1 MTIIRMQGVDNMSL
15 EDIKVSMPN
24 EHEIEEVSNL
34 FKVLGDPTRSK
45 ILYTIEE
52 NELNVT
58 DICECVNMQKS
69 AVSHQLR
76 ILRDAKLVK
85 ARKDG
90 KEVYYSFDDDHIS
103 TIFKYGLEHIRED
116 K

>member
-1 MTIIRMQGVDNMSL
+1 MDLSNIKNNMPTK
-15 EDIKVSMPN
+15 D
-24 EHEIEEVSNL
+24 EIDEVSNL

-45 ILYTIEE
+45 ILYTLEE
-52 NELNVT
+52 AELNVSE
-58 DICECVNMQKS
+58 ICECVDMNKS

-90 KEVYYSFDDDHIS
+90 KEVYYSFDDEHIS
-103 TIFKYGLEHIRED
+103 TIFKFGLEHINER

>member
-1 MTIIRMQGVDNMSL
+1 MDLFKIKENMPSK
-15 EDIKVSMPN
+15 E
-24 EHEIEEVSNL
+24 EIDDVSNL

-45 ILYTIEE
+45 ILYTLEE
-52 NELNVT
+52 AELNVSE
-58 DICECVNMQKS
+58 ICECVDMNKS

-85 ARKDG
+85 SRKDG
-90 KEVYYSFDDDHIS
+90 KEVYYSFDDEHIS
-103 TIFKYGLEHIRED
+103 TIFKFGLEHINER

>member
-1 MTIIRMQGVDNMSL
+1 MSL

-45 ILYTIEE
+45 ILYTIED

-58 DICECVNMQKS
+58 DICECVNMQKC

>member
-1 MTIIRMQGVDNMSL
+1 MSL

-45 ILYTIEE
+45 ILYTIED

-103 TIFKYGLEHIRED
+103 TIFKYDLEHIRED

>member
-1 MTIIRMQGVDNMSL
+1 MDLETI
-15 EDIKVSMPN
+15 KKTMPDTEQIN
-24 EHEIEEVSNL
+24 DLSNL

-45 ILYTIEE
+45 ILYTLTD

-58 DICECVNMQKS
+58 DICLCVGMNKS

-76 ILRDAKLVK
+76 ILRDVKLVK
-85 ARKDG
+85 SRKDG
-90 KEVYYSFDDDHIS
+90 KEVYYSFDDDHIT
-103 TIFKYGLEHIRED
+103 TIFKYALEHISEG

>member
-1 MTIIRMQGVDNMSL
+1 MSL
-15 EDIKVSMPN
+15 EKIKNSMPT
-24 EHEIEEVSNL
+24 EKQIEDLADL
-34 FKVLGDPTRSK
+34 FKVLGDKTRSR
-45 ILYTIEE
+45 ILYTLKDN

-58 DICECVNMQKS
+58 SICECVDMNKS

-85 ARKDG
+85 SRKDG

-103 TIFKYGLEHIRED
+103 TIFMYALEHINE
-116 K
+116 

>member
-1 MTIIRMQGVDNMSL
+1 MNLDR
-15 EDIKVSMPN
+15 IKETMPDD
-24 EHEIEEVSNL
+24 EKISDLANL
-34 FKVLGDPTRSK
+34 FKVLGDPTRAK
-45 ILYTIEE
+45 ILHTISSS
-52 NELNVT
+52 ELCVN
-58 DICECVNMQKS
+58 DICTVVCMNKS

-85 ARKDG
+85 SRKDG

-103 TIFKYGLEHIRED
+103 TIFKFGLEHISED

>member
-1 MTIIRMQGVDNMSL
+1 MSL
-15 EDIKVSMPN
+15 EDIKVSMPS

-34 FKVLGDPTRSK
+34 FKVLGDQTRSK
-45 ILYTIEE
+45 ILYTIED

>member
-1 MTIIRMQGVDNMSL
+1 MDL
-15 EDIKVSMPN
+15 EKIKSSMPCD
-24 EHEIEEVSNL
+24 EQIENLSNL
-34 FKVLGDPTRSK
+34 FKVLGDQTRSK

-58 DICECVNMQKS
+58 QICECVGMNKS

-85 ARKDG
+85 AKKDG
-90 KEVYYSFDDDHIS
+90 KEVYYSFDDDHIT
-103 TIFKYGLEHIRED
+103 TIFKFGLEHINE

>member
-1 MTIIRMQGVDNMSL
+1 MDLEKIKKTMPDDNKISDL
-15 EDIKVSMPN
+15 A
-24 EHEIEEVSNL
+24 NL
-34 FKVLGDPTRSK
+34 FKVLGDPTRDK
-45 ILYTIEE
+45 ILHTIEE
-52 NELNVT
+52 NELCVS
-58 DICECVNMQKS
+58 DICLVVNMNKS

-85 ARKDG
+85 SRKDG

-103 TIFKYGLEHIRED
+103 TIFKYAIEHISEE

>member
-1 MTIIRMQGVDNMSL
+1 MSL

-45 ILYTIEE
+45 ILYTIED
-52 NELNVT
+52 NDLNVT

>member
-1 MTIIRMQGVDNMSL
+1 MDLSHIRN
-15 EDIKVSMPN
+15 SMPSRD
-24 EHEIEEVSNL
+24 EIDEVSNL

-45 ILYTIEE
+45 ILYTLEE
-52 NELNVT
+52 AELNVSE
-58 DICECVNMQKS
+58 ICECVDMNKS

-85 ARKDG
+85 SRKDG
-90 KEVYYSFDDDHIS
+90 KEVYYSFDDEHIS
-103 TIFKYGLEHIRED
+103 TIFKFGLEHINER

>member
-1 MTIIRMQGVDNMSL
+1 MSL

-45 ILYTIEE
+45 ILYTIED

-103 TIFKYGLEHIRED
+103 TIFKYG
-116 K
+116 

>member
-1 MTIIRMQGVDNMSL
+1 MSL

>member
-1 MTIIRMQGVDNMSL
+1 MDLSK
-15 EDIKVSMPN
+15 IKNSMPSQD
-24 EHEIEEVSNL
+24 EINDVSNL

-45 ILYTIEE
+45 ILYTLEE
-52 NELNVT
+52 SELNVSE
-58 DICECVNMQKS
+58 ICECVDMNKS

-85 ARKDG
+85 SRKDG
-90 KEVYYSFDDDHIS
+90 KEVYYSFDDEHIS
-103 TIFKYGLEHIRED
+103 TIFKFGLEHINER

>member
-1 MTIIRMQGVDNMSL
+1 MSL
-15 EDIKVSMPN
+15 DAIKETMPN
-24 EHEIEEVSNL
+24 PEQMEDLSNL
-34 FKVLGDPTRSK
+34 FKVLGDQTRCK
-45 ILYTIEE
+45 ILYTLTD

-58 DICECVNMQKS
+58 DICLCVSMNKS

-90 KEVYYSFDDDHIS
+90 KEVYYSFDDDHIT
-103 TIFKYGLEHIRED
+103 TIFKYALEHISEE

>member
-1 MTIIRMQGVDNMSL
+1 MSL
-15 EDIKVSMPN
+15 EDIKVSMPD

-45 ILYTIEE
+45 ILYTIED

>member
-1 MTIIRMQGVDNMSL
+1 MDLLKIKENMPSK
-15 EDIKVSMPN
+15 E
-24 EHEIEEVSNL
+24 EIDDVSNL

-45 ILYTIEE
+45 ILYTLEE
-52 NELNVT
+52 AELNVSE
-58 DICECVNMQKS
+58 ICECVDMNKS

-85 ARKDG
+85 SRKDG
-90 KEVYYSFDDDHIS
+90 KEVYYSFDDEHIS
-103 TIFKYGLEHIRED
+103 TIFKFGLEHINER

>member
-1 MTIIRMQGVDNMSL
+1 MSL

-45 ILYTIEE
+45 ILYTIED

>member
-1 MTIIRMQGVDNMSL
+1 MDL
-15 EDIKVSMPN
+15 FKIKESMPSK
-24 EHEIEEVSNL
+24 EEIDDVSNL

-45 ILYTIEE
+45 ILYTLEE
-52 NELNVT
+52 AELNVSE
-58 DICECVNMQKS
+58 ICECVDMNKS

-85 ARKDG
+85 SRKDG
-90 KEVYYSFDDDHIS
+90 KEVYYSFDDEHIS
-103 TIFKYGLEHIRED
+103 TIFKFGLEHINER